1 MNSMTW
7 GYIPSANLLE
17 DFVRKV
23 IGLPNPGG
31 RLRASVVRKYISSKK
46 RVILDCGCGSGVYTI
61 ELVKKGFLAVGA
73 DIESLSVREAKK
85 TSKKMHLSIPFLVC
99 DIRFLPFKDDSFNQ
113 ILCVDVLEH
122 VMEFNWAVKEMGRIL
137 HEGGNL
143 ILTTTVNDKRVLPV
157 SLEAQDQQLG
167 HVHEY
172 IALEILTTKL
182 HQERFEIFHIQ
193 YFYKFF
199 SLIAMELLYWLMGS
213 KRVKLARRKVYSYS
227 PIAMFIFCVVYP
239 IMLLDKLLPSRMV
252 GREALILASK
262 ACVRED
268 EGIR

>member
-1 MNSMTW
+1 MK
-7 GYIPSANLLE
+7 L
-17 DFVRKV
+17 
-23 IGLPNPGG
+23 
-31 RLRASVVRKYISSKK
+31 
-46 RVILDCGCGSGVYTI
+46 C
-61 ELVKKGFLAVGA
+61 
-73 DIESLSVREAKK
+73 
-85 TSKKMHLSIPFLVC
+85 IPFIVC
-99 DIRFLPFKDDSFNQ
+99 DIRLLPLRDHSFNQ
-113 ILCVDVLEH
+113 VLCVDVLEH
-122 VMEFNWAVKEMGRIL
+122 ILEFDSAIKEMGRVL
-137 HEGGNL
+137 KSGGNL
-143 ILTTTVNDKRVLPV
+143 VLTTTVNDKRVLPV

-167 HVHEY
+167 HVHKY

-213 KRVKLARRKVYSYS
+213 KRVKLARRKVYAYS

-268 EGIR
+268 EGVR